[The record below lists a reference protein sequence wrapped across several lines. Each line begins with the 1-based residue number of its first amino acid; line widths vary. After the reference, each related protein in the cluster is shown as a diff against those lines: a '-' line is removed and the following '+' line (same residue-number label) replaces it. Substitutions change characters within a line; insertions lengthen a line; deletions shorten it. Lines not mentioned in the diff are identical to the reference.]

1 MPTPADPLSPL
12 PPPGGERTGLGSD
25 LKTIGYRLRN
35 DFQLAIVTLLG
46 SIALLGI
53 SPFALLR
60 ALHAEWVAF
69 FVDLLILAGI
79 LGSMLHA
86 WRTGSTHGPSLFLAY
101 FIGVMA
107 VVAIYVLGPA
117 GQFWFYPAIVANFF
131 LVDRRHALSIVLAG
145 LAIGLLRGYVG
156 APISEA
162 ASFAVTTTVCAL
174 LGYAFAYRSA
184 VQREQLETL
193 ATKDELTG
201 IHNRRALMEE
211 LDRSRRNFLREGRR
225 YGLLVLDLDHFK
237 EINDRYGHLEGDR
250 VLMRLARLL
259 EQGIRKGD
267 RAFRFG
273 GEEFVILTPNASRA
287 NLEAMAEKLR
297 LKVESEIGTV
307 IGITVTTSVG
317 GAVLTGEDC
326 TSTWFAKADKAL
338 YQAKEGGR
346 NRAVIAD
353 GE

>member
-1 MPTPADPLSPL
+1 LAPARPGLSL
-12 PPPGGERTGLGSD
+12 TAIS
-25 LKTIGYRLRN
+25 YRLRS

-53 SPFALLR
+53 SPFAVLR
-60 ALHAEWVAF
+60 ALHGEWLAF
-69 FVDLLILAGI
+69 FVDLLIIAGI

-86 WRTGSTHGPSLFLAY
+86 WRSGNTHGPSLFLAY

-107 VVAIYVLGPA
+107 IVAIYVLGPA
-117 GQFWFYPAIVANFF
+117 GEFWFYPAMVANFF
-131 LVDRRHALSIVLAG
+131 LVDRRHALSIALAG
-145 LAIGLLRGYVG
+145 LGVGLLRGHVA
-156 APISEA
+156 APIAEA

-174 LGYAFAYRSA
+174 LSYAFAYRSA

-211 LDRSRRNFLREGRR
+211 LERSRRNFLREGRR

-237 EINDRYGHLEGDR
+237 EINDQYGHLTGDR
-250 VLMRLARLL
+250 VLARLARLL
-259 EQGIRKGD
+259 EQGIRQGD

-273 GEEFVILTPNASRA
+273 GEEFVILTHSASRT

-297 LKVESEIGTV
+297 RKVESEMGTD
-307 IGITVTTSVG
+307 IGITITTSVG
-317 GAVLTGEDC
+317 GALLTGEDS
-326 TSTWFAKADKAL
+326 TSAWFAKADEAL
-338 YQAKEGGR
+338 YRAKETGR
-346 NRAVIAD
+346 NRTLIAS